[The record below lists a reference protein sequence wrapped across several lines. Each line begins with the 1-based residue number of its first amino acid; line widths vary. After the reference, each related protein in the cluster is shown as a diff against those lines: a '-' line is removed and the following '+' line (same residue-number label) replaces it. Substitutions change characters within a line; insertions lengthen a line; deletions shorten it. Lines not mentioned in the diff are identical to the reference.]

1 MIVLRL
7 GWRNLWRNSRRSL
20 ITISAVG
27 CGYAFL
33 IVLIGLT
40 VGMADQMLKN
50 GTGLLMGDLQL
61 HHSDYLPE
69 RSLYDTI
76 GSDGDSELEGVLQ
89 QLSLYSE
96 LVGRSPR
103 VYGFGLLST
112 GENSAGARLMGVD
125 PQVELEVSS
134 FLSGLQ
140 AGALD
145 DSVERSLLLGDVL
158 ARELEA
164 SIGSQVAI
172 VTQAADGSLG
182 NDLFMVSGILHTGL
196 SYLDRSLAVLYLEDL
211 QELLVLGSDEVHE
224 IAVRIGDP
232 RAADAFAAQL
242 NASENWPANT
252 VAQSWG
258 ELAPQL
264 RDYVSLAQG
273 MYGFIILIIGLF
285 TATGV
290 LNTMMMAVFERSREI
305 GLVSALGMRP
315 LLIVSSILLESL
327 FLGVLGLIGGFG
339 LGAWG
344 MSYLTTQGLDL
355 RRWMGEL
362 SMLGTRMDPILKA
375 SWGWDYV
382 LWSALGLLLATLL
395 AALFPAVKAARLNPV
410 QALSAP
416 VEG

>member
-7 GWRNLWRNSRRSL
+7 GWRNLWRNPRRSL

-40 VGMADQMLKN
+40 IGIAGQMLKN
-50 GTGLLMGDLQL
+50 GTGLLMGGLQL
-61 HHSDYLPE
+61 HHSAYLPE

-76 GSDGDSELEGVLQ
+76 GSDEGSELAGVLH
-89 QLSLYSE
+89 LLALYPE
-96 LVGRSPR
+96 LADRSPR

-112 GENSAGARLMGVD
+112 GEDSAGARLMGVD
-125 PQVELEVSS
+125 PQVERRVSS

-140 AGALD
+140 VGALD

-182 NDLFMVSGILHTGL
+182 NDLFLVSGILHTGL

-211 QELLVLGSDEVHE
+211 QELLALGPDEVHE
-224 IAVRIGDP
+224 IAVRIEDP
-232 RAADAFAAQL
+232 MDADGFAAQL
-242 NASENWPANT
+242 NASEELPANI
-252 VAQSWG
+252 VARSWG

-264 RDYVSLAQG
+264 KEYVSLAQG

-285 TATGV
+285 TGMGV

-305 GLVSALGMRP
+305 GLVHALGMRP

-327 FLGVLGLIGGFG
+327 FLGILGLIGGFG
-339 LGAWG
+339 LGSWG
-344 MSYLTTQGLDL
+344 MSYLSTQGLDL
-355 RRWMGEL
+355 SRWMGEL
-362 SMLGTRMDPILKA
+362 SMLETRMDPVLKA

-382 LWSALGLLLATLL
+382 LWSALGLLLAVLL

>member
-1 MIVLRL
+1 MLVLRL
-7 GWRNLWRNSRRSL
+7 GWRNLWRNPRRSL

-27 CGYAFL
+27 CGYAIL

-40 VGMADQMLKN
+40 VGMAGQMLKN
-50 GTGLLMGDLQL
+50 GTRLLMGDLQL
-61 HHSDYLPE
+61 HHSAYLPE

-76 GSDGDSELEGVLQ
+76 GSDEDGELDEVLQ
-89 QLSLYSE
+89 QLGHYPE
-96 LVGRSPR
+96 LVERSPR

-112 GENSAGARLMGVD
+112 GEHSAAARLMGVD
-125 PQVELEVSS
+125 PQVETGVTT
-134 FLSGLQ
+134 FLAGLQ
-140 AGALD
+140 TGALD

-158 ARELEA
+158 AQELETT
-164 SIGSQVAI
+164 IGSEVAI

-182 NDLFMVSGILHTGL
+182 NDLFLVSGILHTGL

-211 QELLVLGSDEVHE
+211 QELLALGSDEVHE
-224 IAVRIGDP
+224 IAVRIDDP
-232 RAADAFAAQL
+232 MAADGFAAQL

-252 VAQSWG
+252 LAQSWG
-258 ELAPQL
+258 DLAPQL

-285 TATGV
+285 TAVGV

-315 LLIVSSILLESL
+315 ILIVSSILLESL
-327 FLGVLGLIGGFG
+327 FLGILGLIGGFG

-355 RRWMGEL
+355 SRWMGEL

-382 LWSALGLLLATLL
+382 FWSATGLLLATFL

-410 QALSAP
+410 EALSAP

>member
-1 MIVLRL
+1 MLVLRL
-7 GWRNLWRNSRRSL
+7 GWRNLWRNPRRSL

-27 CGYAFL
+27 CGYAIL

-40 VGMADQMLKN
+40 VGMAGQMLKN
-50 GTGLLMGDLQL
+50 GTRLLMGDLQL
-61 HHSDYLPE
+61 HHSGYLPE

-76 GSDGDSELEGVLQ
+76 GSDGDSELNEVLQ
-89 QLSLYSE
+89 QLSRYPE
-96 LVGRSPR
+96 LVDRSPR

-112 GENSAGARLMGVD
+112 GEHSAAARLMGVD
-125 PQVELEVSS
+125 PQVETAVTT
-134 FLSGLQ
+134 FMTGLQ
-140 AGALD
+140 TGALD

-158 ARELEA
+158 AQELETT
-164 SIGSQVAI
+164 IGSEVAI

-182 NDLFMVSGILHTGL
+182 NDLFLVSGILHTGL

-211 QELLVLGSDEVHE
+211 QELLALGPDEVHE

-232 RAADAFAAQL
+232 MAADGFAAQL

-252 VAQSWG
+252 LAQSWG
-258 ELAPQL
+258 DLAPQL

-285 TATGV
+285 TAVGV

-327 FLGVLGLIGGFG
+327 FLGILGLIGGFG

-355 RRWMGEL
+355 SRWMGEL

-382 LWSALGLLLATLL
+382 FWSAAGLLLATFL

-410 QALSAP
+410 EALSAP

>member
-1 MIVLRL
+1 MIALRL
-7 GWRNLWRNSRRSL
+7 GWRNLWRNPRRSL

-27 CGYAFL
+27 CGYAIL
-33 IVLIGLT
+33 IVLIGLI
-40 VGMADQMLKN
+40 VGIAGQMLKN

-69 RSLYDTI
+69 RSLYDTM
-76 GSDGDSELEGVLQ
+76 GSDEGSELEGVLH
-89 QLSLYSE
+89 LLALYPELTNRSL
-96 LVGRSPR
+96 R

-112 GENSAGARLMGVD
+112 GENSAGARLMGVN
-125 PQVELEVSS
+125 PQVERGVSS

-140 AGALD
+140 VGALD

-182 NDLFMVSGILHTGL
+182 NDLFLVSGILHTGL
-196 SYLDRSLAVLYLEDL
+196 SYVDRSLAVLYLADL
-211 QELLVLGSDEVHE
+211 QELLVLSPNEVHE

-232 RAADAFAAQL
+232 MAADAFAARL

-264 RDYVSLAQG
+264 KDYVRLSQG

-327 FLGVLGLIGGFG
+327 FLGILGLIGGFG

-355 RRWMGEL
+355 SRWMGEL
-362 SMLGTRMDPILKA
+362 SMLGTRMDPVLKA

-382 LWSALGLLLATLL
+382 IWSALGLLLATLL

>member
-7 GWRNLWRNSRRSL
+7 GWRNLWRNPRRSL

-27 CGYAFL
+27 CGYAIL

-40 VGMADQMLKN
+40 VGMAGQMLKN

-61 HHSDYLPE
+61 HHSGYLPE
-69 RSLYDTI
+69 RSLYDTL
-76 GSDGDSELEGVLQ
+76 GSDEGSELEGVLH
-89 QLSLYSE
+89 QLSLYPE
-96 LVGRSPR
+96 VAGRSPR

-125 PQVELEVSS
+125 PQVEAGVTT
-134 FLSGLQ
+134 FLLGVQ
-140 AGALD
+140 TGALD
-145 DSVERSLLLGDVL
+145 PSVERSLVLGDVL
-158 ARELEA
+158 AQELEA
-164 SIGSQVAI
+164 GVGSQVAI

-182 NDLFMVSGILHTGL
+182 NDLFLVSGILHTGL

-211 QELLVLGSDEVHE
+211 QELLVLGADEVHE
-224 IAVRIGDP
+224 IAVRIEDP
-232 RAADAFAAQL
+232 MAADGFAAQL
-242 NASENWPANT
+242 NGSEGWPANT
-252 VAQSWG
+252 VARSWG

-264 RDYVSLAQG
+264 KDYVSLAQG
-273 MYGFIILIIGLF
+273 TYGFIILIIGLF
-285 TATGV
+285 TAIGV

-305 GLVSALGMRP
+305 GLVNALGMRP
-315 LLIVSSILLESL
+315 ALIVSSILLESL
-327 FLGVLGLIGGFG
+327 FLGILGLIGGFG
-339 LGAWG
+339 LGAWM

-382 LWSALGLLLATLL
+382 FWSALGLLLATLL
-395 AALFPAVKAARLNPV
+395 AGLFPAVKAARLNPV

>member
-1 MIVLRL
+1 
-7 GWRNLWRNSRRSL
+7 
-20 ITISAVG
+20 
-27 CGYAFL
+27 
-33 IVLIGLT
+33 
-40 VGMADQMLKN
+40 
-50 GTGLLMGDLQL
+50 
-61 HHSDYLPE
+61 
-69 RSLYDTI
+69 
-76 GSDGDSELEGVLQ
+76 
-89 QLSLYSE
+89 
-96 LVGRSPR
+96 
-103 VYGFGLLST
+103 
-112 GENSAGARLMGVD
+112 MGVD
-125 PQVELEVSS
+125 PQVEARVTS

-164 SIGSQVAI
+164 SIGSEVAI

-182 NDLFMVSGILHTGL
+182 NDLFLVSGILHTGL

-211 QELLVLGSDEVHE
+211 QELLALGSDEVHE

-232 RAADAFAAQL
+232 MAADAFAARL

-258 ELAPQL
+258 DLAPQL
-264 RDYVSLAQG
+264 RDYLGLAQG
-273 MYGFIILIIGLF
+273 MYGFIILIIALF

-327 FLGVLGLIGGFG
+327 FLGILGLIGGFV

-355 RRWMGEL
+355 RRWMGEV

-382 LWSALGLLLATLL
+382 FWSAAGLLLATLL

>member
-7 GWRNLWRNSRRSL
+7 GWRNLWRNPRRSL

-27 CGYAFL
+27 CGYAIL

-40 VGMADQMLKN
+40 VGIAGQMLKN

-61 HHSDYLPE
+61 HHSGYLPE

-76 GSDGDSELEGVLQ
+76 GSDEGGELEGVLHLLAFYPE
-89 QLSLYSE
+89 LSE
-96 LVGRSPR
+96 RSLR

-112 GENSAGARLMGVD
+112 GESSAGARLMGVD
-125 PQVELEVSS
+125 PQVEVRVSS

-140 AGALD
+140 VGALD

-164 SIGSQVAI
+164 TIGSKVAI

-182 NDLFMVSGILHTGL
+182 NDLFLVTGILHTGL

-211 QELLVLGSDEVHE
+211 QELLALGPDEVHE
-224 IAVRIGDP
+224 IAVRLEDP
-232 RAADAFAAQL
+232 MDADGFAAQL
-242 NASENWPANT
+242 NASEELPANIS
-252 VAQSWG
+252 ARSWG

-264 RDYVSLAQG
+264 KDYVSLAQG

-285 TATGV
+285 TAMGV

-305 GLVSALGMRP
+305 GLVHALGMRP
-315 LLIVSSILLESL
+315 LLIVSAILLESL
-327 FLGVLGLIGGFG
+327 FLGILGLIGGFG

-355 RRWMGEL
+355 SRWMGEL
-362 SMLGTRMDPILKA
+362 SMLGTRMDPVLKA

-382 LWSALGLLLATLL
+382 FWSALGLLLAILL
-395 AALFPAVKAARLNPV
+395 AAFFPALKAARLNPV

>member
-1 MIVLRL
+1 MIAWRL

-27 CGYAFL
+27 CGYAIL

-40 VGMADQMLKN
+40 VGMAGQMLKN

-76 GSDGDSELEGVLQ
+76 GSDSSSELEGVLH
-89 QLSLYSE
+89 QLSLYPQ
-96 LVGRSPR
+96 VAGRSPR

-112 GENSAGARLMGVD
+112 GENSAGARLMGID
-125 PQVELEVSS
+125 PQVESGVSS

-182 NDLFMVSGILHTGL
+182 NDLFQVSGILHTGL
-196 SYLDRSLAVLYLEDL
+196 SYLDRSLAVLYLKDL
-211 QELLVLGSDEVHE
+211 QELLALSPDEVHE

-232 RAADAFAAQL
+232 MAADAFAAQL

-264 RDYVSLAQG
+264 RDYVGLAQG

-285 TATGV
+285 TAIGV

-305 GLVSALGMRP
+305 GLVAALGMRP

-327 FLGVLGLIGGFG
+327 FLGILGLIGGFG

-355 RRWMGEL
+355 SRWMGEV
-362 SMLGTRMDPILKA
+362 SMLGTRMDPVLKA

-382 LWSALGLLLATLL
+382 LWSALGLLSATLL

>member
-1 MIVLRL
+1 
-7 GWRNLWRNSRRSL
+7 
-20 ITISAVG
+20 
-27 CGYAFL
+27 
-33 IVLIGLT
+33 
-40 VGMADQMLKN
+40 
-50 GTGLLMGDLQL
+50 
-61 HHSDYLPE
+61 
-69 RSLYDTI
+69 
-76 GSDGDSELEGVLQ
+76 
-89 QLSLYSE
+89 
-96 LVGRSPR
+96 
-103 VYGFGLLST
+103 
-112 GENSAGARLMGVD
+112 MGVD
-125 PQVELEVSS
+125 PQVELRVSS

-140 AGALD
+140 TGALD

-164 SIGSQVAI
+164 TIGSQVAI

-182 NDLFMVSGILHTGL
+182 NDLFLVSGILHTGL

-211 QELLVLGSDEVHE
+211 QELLALGPDEVHE
-224 IAVRIGDP
+224 IAVRIEDP
-232 RAADAFAAQL
+232 MDADGFAAQL
-242 NASENWPANT
+242 NASEELPANI
-252 VAQSWG
+252 VARSWG

-264 RDYVSLAQG
+264 KDYVSLAQG

-285 TATGV
+285 TAMGV

-305 GLVSALGMRP
+305 GLVLALGMRP
-315 LLIVSSILLESL
+315 LLIVSAILLESL
-327 FLGVLGLIGGFG
+327 FLGILGLIGGFG

-355 RRWMGEL
+355 SRWMGEL
-362 SMLGTRMDPILKA
+362 SMLGTRIDPVLKA

-395 AALFPAVKAARLNPV
+395 AAFFPAVKAARLNPV

>member
-7 GWRNLWRNSRRSL
+7 GWRNLWRNPRRSL

-27 CGYAFL
+27 CGYAIL

-40 VGMADQMLKN
+40 VGIAGQMLKN

-61 HHSDYLPE
+61 HHSGYLPE

-76 GSDGDSELEGVLQ
+76 GSDEDSALEGVLH
-89 QLSLYSE
+89 QLSFYPELSE
-96 LVGRSPR
+96 RSLR

-112 GENSAGARLMGVD
+112 GESSAGARLMGVD
-125 PQVELEVSS
+125 PQVEVRVSS

-140 AGALD
+140 VGALD

-164 SIGSQVAI
+164 TIGSQVAI

-182 NDLFMVSGILHTGL
+182 NDLFLVSGILHTGL

-211 QELLVLGSDEVHE
+211 QELLALGPDEVHE
-224 IAVRIGDP
+224 IAVRLEDP
-232 RAADAFAAQL
+232 MDADGFAAQL
-242 NASENWPANT
+242 NASEELPANIS
-252 VAQSWG
+252 ARSWG

-264 RDYVSLAQG
+264 KDYVSLAQG

-285 TATGV
+285 TAAGV

-305 GLVSALGMRP
+305 GLVLALGMRP
-315 LLIVSSILLESL
+315 LLIVSAILLESL
-327 FLGVLGLIGGFG
+327 FLGILGLIGGFG

-355 RRWMGEL
+355 SRWMGEL
-362 SMLGTRMDPILKA
+362 SMLGTRMDPVLKA

-395 AALFPAVKAARLNPV
+395 AAFFPAVKAARLNPV

>member
-1 MIVLRL
+1 MIILRL

-40 VGMADQMLKN
+40 MGLAEQMLKN
-50 GTGLLMGDLQL
+50 GTGLLLGDLQL
-61 HHSDYLPE
+61 HHSAYLPE
-69 RSLYDTI
+69 RSIYDTI
-76 GSDGDSELEGVLQ
+76 GSGGGGELEKVLG
-89 QLSLYSE
+89 E
-96 LVGRSPR
+96 LDRDPDSVKRSPR

-112 GENSAGARLMGVD
+112 GEDSAAASLMGVN
-125 PQVELEVSS
+125 PEVEADVST
-134 FLSGLQ
+134 FLLGVQ
-140 AGALD
+140 EGALD
-145 DSVERSLLLGDVL
+145 SSVERSLLLGDVL
-158 ARELEA
+158 ARELEVT
-164 SIGSQVAI
+164 IGSEVAI

-182 NDLFMVSGILHTGL
+182 NDLFLLSGILHTGL

-211 QELLVLGSDEVHE
+211 QELLALGPDEVHE

-232 RAADAFAAQL
+232 MAADDFVGQL
-242 NASENWPANT
+242 NGAEGWPTNT

-264 RDYVSLAQG
+264 RDYIGLAQG

-285 TATGV
+285 TAIGV
-290 LNTMMMAVFERSREI
+290 LNTMLMAVFERSREI
-305 GLVSALGMRP
+305 GLVNALGMRP
-315 LLIVSSILLESL
+315 LLIVSSILLETL
-327 FLGVLGLIGGFG
+327 FLGILGLIGGFG
-339 LGAWG
+339 LGTWM

-355 RRWMGEL
+355 SRWMGEL

-382 LWSALGLLLATLL
+382 FWSAVGLLLAALL

-410 QALSAP
+410 EALSAP

>member
-1 MIVLRL
+1 MIALRL

-27 CGYAFL
+27 CGYAIL

-40 VGMADQMLKN
+40 VGMAGQMLKN

-76 GSDGDSELEGVLQ
+76 GSDSSNELEGLLH
-89 QLSLYSE
+89 QLSLYPQ
-96 LVGRSPR
+96 LAGRSPR

-112 GENSAGARLMGVD
+112 GEHSAGARLMGVD
-125 PQVELEVSS
+125 PQVELGVSS

-182 NDLFMVSGILHTGL
+182 NDLFLVSGILHTGL
-196 SYLDRSLAVLYLEDL
+196 SYLDRSLAVLYLADL
-211 QELLVLGSDEVHE
+211 QELLALSPDEVHE

-232 RAADAFAAQL
+232 MAADSFAAQL
-242 NASENWPANT
+242 NASENWPADT

-264 RDYVSLAQG
+264 RDYVNLAQG
-273 MYGFIILIIGLF
+273 MYGFIIVLIGLF

-305 GLVSALGMRP
+305 GLVAALGMRP

-327 FLGVLGLIGGFG
+327 FLGVLGLIVGFG
-339 LGAWG
+339 FGAWG

-355 RRWMGEL
+355 SRWMGEL
-362 SMLGTRMDPILKA
+362 SMMGTRMDPILKA

-382 LWSALGLLLATLL
+382 LWWTRVPKSR
-395 AALFPAVKAARLNPV
+395 K
-410 QALSAP
+410 S
-416 VEG
+416 